1 MPEPAIRPSTALHNA
16 AFMERHWPAYDRP
29 LGIEWE
35 EERLHIRAEDEAGRT
50 LGIAS
55 YSVVGGLGRLQ
66 QILVDRSWARRGI
79 GAQLLLAFER
89 DCVGRRCHKL
99 RLETGE
105 YQARGFYE
113 RYGWRVAATLERD
126 RFRRTWYVMARVL
139 SALRRWRG
147 GDVESRGAS

>member
-1 MPEPAIRPSTALHNA
+1 MSEPAIRPSTALHNA

-66 QILVDRSWARRGI
+66 QILV
-79 GAQLLLAFER
+79 GATR
-89 DCVGRRCHKL
+89 N
-99 RLETGE
+99 
-105 YQARGFYE
+105 
-113 RYGWRVAATLERD
+113 
-126 RFRRTWYVMARVL
+126 
-139 SALRRWRG
+139 
-147 GDVESRGAS
+147 RGAAAARLRARLCGQALSQASSGDR